1 MTPLQ
6 QFTFLKKDLERWRKD
21 KLSVKGLFYLC
32 FEAGIWVTIF
42 YRISRALFLV
52 NIPII
57 GFLARLI
64 AFFIFK
70 INEFLGVS
78 IAPSCDIGPG
88 LYIGHTG
95 CIFLYHTVIAGKN
108 LSIGQQVTIGTK
120 GLGVKG
126 APVIGDDVYI
136 GVGAK
141 LLGPIKVGN
150 NVRIGANAVVIKDV
164 PDNATVVG
172 VPGRVVRREEN

>member
-6 QFTFLKKDLERWRKD
+6 QFNFLKQDLARWRGDGFSIK
-21 KLSVKGLFYLC
+21 KVFYLC
-32 FEAGIWVTIF
+32 FEAGIWVTIL
-42 YRISRALFLV
+42 YRVSRALFLIK
-52 NIPII
+52 IPVI
-57 GFLARLI
+57 GFIARLI

-95 CIFLYHTVIAGKN
+95 CVFFYHTVVAGRN

-126 APVIGDDVYI
+126 APVIGDNVYI

-141 LLGPIKVGN
+141 VLGPIKIGN
-150 NVRIGANAVVIKDV
+150 NARIGANAVVIKDV

-172 VPGRVVRREEN
+172 VPGKVIIRN